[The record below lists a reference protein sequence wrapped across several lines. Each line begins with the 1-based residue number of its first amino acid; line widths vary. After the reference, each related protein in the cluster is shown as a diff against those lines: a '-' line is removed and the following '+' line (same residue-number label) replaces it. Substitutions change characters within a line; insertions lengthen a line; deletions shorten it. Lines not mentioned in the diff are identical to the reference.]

1 MIKQELLDE
10 MADPDRTIEDL
21 ESRATTGEEDRKSC
35 VWMTIYQR
43 FIVDYETECGYEI
56 PVDGYSEGFTY
67 CPHCGLEIVVKKKE
81 YK

>member
-1 MIKQELLDE
+1 M
-10 MADPDRTIEDL
+10 
-21 ESRATTGEEDRKSC
+21 TGGEDRKSC
-35 VWMTIYQR
+35 VWMTTYQR
-43 FIVDYETECGYEI
+43 FIVDFYETGCGYEI